1 MPLFWSLWKAGP
13 NKRTAII
20 WPNQNAREGFKQD
33 AIVEP
38 KGKNLKE
45 NPLTAI
51 QRQQNLA
58 YWLYTTRNAQKHKS
72 KVHLV
77 QTTTANDESVAF
89 PVDTK
94 SQKKVYSVEDD
105 LCSGDEHASGWTYGR
120 AKLSLGDDESSFE
133 SSNSLNP
140 VPQLSANASLHP
152 KSEAKLTLDRKN
164 GIDRSSWVSHKDETI
179 PVREISLLDIVAE
192 KINQQYSHHI
202 ICSDEDDSGDTA
214 SRTSQDQRGD
224 GTINSPLSGTTVS
237 PSTSVSSHGPSGS
250 PIPSETYCTEKVKN
264 CVLTPAI
271 SRKAPVIQVPQAEEP
286 TNLTVENARS
296 EKLLNSRETSYESE
310 INELKEDHTKQI
322 QNLENEAFKLEN
334 TYKEKLEKLSAA
346 KIEESRRRE
355 TEIEKLKKARD
366 YHKHRAYSCYKNV
379 NLELQ
384 SAKEGQKHAVL
395 RGQAFQQQAE
405 QERERRI
412 SAVEKAKFETAQ
424 KDSELQDLKL
434 ENRRLILTGE
444 RLLKENGLLTT
455 RNGADRKEAEAPP
468 NFLAFEIYRELDP
481 EFLESTLERPELLME
496 LQKLQSL
503 YRISLDN
510 LAKLGSEK
518 EVLHDR
524 ILGWYKDHDENP
536 EEVAVI
542 HNLLEYKDKMYA
554 DLEKRT
560 AELGAAYDELDANK
574 TQEVAQAAARLE
586 ASEMQQER
594 LRQENKFLE
603 ERLQLV
609 SDRQNDIVTMLRKKL
624 RLSEVVQMINGEL
637 AAVKQDNVILSA
649 ELSKK
654 GKRND
659 NLLKQLRH
667 WQVSAIRRN
676 QISADNNKRMED
688 LEEKDRLR
696 EDRLVEARIMK
707 EQEEV
712 SHNQTIKETSEK
724 ILGLKDEKSQLKTYN
739 EKLKREKP
747 DAVRDWF
754 VELTTQDLEKERH
767 EKKLLERE
775 IKHLQEQ
782 QKHIETGTHKTDLD
796 FLKNK
801 CDALYDDSETRRE
814 HVCRLQE
821 ENRILRASVDY
832 PTYMNFR
839 RLYEDMQGQAIAWAT
854 LNHELERLKRKAE
867 ADRQIAAFE
876 KRRMISAGQ
885 EMWKMLQDQQLLLE
899 EAKLMGPAEIEC
911 FENFQKRNSEWM
923 HTLARQSPSGY
934 NLKTQDSTQTQTQP
948 IAIEDT
954 AEYLAARNATQNF
967 LSFADDERDVER
979 EVPPAAAAADEEEEE
994 DVERNPPEHVRHMLN
1009 VAQCVYHDVVEPE
1022 PTVPTSPPTAY
1033 APIIEQEV
1041 QPSNDQ
1047 LAAHIFESQLSISSL
1062 AVHYAE
1068 SIETGVPTANPPDPN
1083 ISNHHYHP
1091 PETQPPSNPWLMFP
1105 LPPPPPAPPG
1115 LGFSHD
1121 RPLPSPPNRFSSPL
1135 HPEFPPTPNATP
1147 RPQARRM
1154 PGFFD
1159 IPSARD
1165 GRYVG
1170 FGGKGKEKGKEKR
1183 RGGWGAVVQ
1192 G

>member
-1 MPLFWSLWKAGP
+1 M
-13 NKRTAII
+13 
-20 WPNQNAREGFKQD
+20 
-33 AIVEP
+33 
-38 KGKNLKE
+38 
-45 NPLTAI
+45 
-51 QRQQNLA
+51 
-58 YWLYTTRNAQKHKS
+58 
-72 KVHLV
+72 
-77 QTTTANDESVAF
+77 
-89 PVDTK
+89 
-94 SQKKVYSVEDD
+94 
-105 LCSGDEHASGWTYGR
+105 
-120 AKLSLGDDESSFE
+120 
-133 SSNSLNP
+133 
-140 VPQLSANASLHP
+140 
-152 KSEAKLTLDRKN
+152 
-164 GIDRSSWVSHKDETI
+164 
-179 PVREISLLDIVAE
+179 
-192 KINQQYSHHI
+192 
-202 ICSDEDDSGDTA
+202 
-214 SRTSQDQRGD
+214 
-224 GTINSPLSGTTVS
+224 
-237 PSTSVSSHGPSGS
+237 
-250 PIPSETYCTEKVKN
+250 
-264 CVLTPAI
+264 
-271 SRKAPVIQVPQAEEP
+271 
-286 TNLTVENARS
+286 TVENARS

-346 KIEESRRRE
+346 KIEEFRRRE

-405 QERERRI
+405 QERERQI

-524 ILGWYKDHDENP
+524 ILEWYKDHDENP

-676 QISADNNKRMED
+676 QISADNNKRIED

-724 ILGLKDEKSQLKTYN
+724 ILRLKDEKSQLKTYN

-754 VELTTQDLEKERH
+754 VELTT
-767 EKKLLERE
+767 
-775 IKHLQEQ
+775 
-782 QKHIETGTHKTDLD
+782 
-796 FLKNK
+796 
-801 CDALYDDSETRRE
+801 
-814 HVCRLQE
+814 
-821 ENRILRASVDY
+821 
-832 PTYMNFR
+832 
-839 RLYEDMQGQAIAWAT
+839 
-854 LNHELERLKRKAE
+854 
-867 ADRQIAAFE
+867 
-876 KRRMISAGQ
+876 
-885 EMWKMLQDQQLLLE
+885 
-899 EAKLMGPAEIEC
+899 
-911 FENFQKRNSEWM
+911 
-923 HTLARQSPSGY
+923 
-934 NLKTQDSTQTQTQP
+934 
-948 IAIEDT
+948 
-954 AEYLAARNATQNF
+954 
-967 LSFADDERDVER
+967 
-979 EVPPAAAAADEEEEE
+979 
-994 DVERNPPEHVRHMLN
+994 
-1009 VAQCVYHDVVEPE
+1009 
-1022 PTVPTSPPTAY
+1022 
-1033 APIIEQEV
+1033 
-1041 QPSNDQ
+1041 
-1047 LAAHIFESQLSISSL
+1047 
-1062 AVHYAE
+1062 
-1068 SIETGVPTANPPDPN
+1068 
-1083 ISNHHYHP
+1083 
-1091 PETQPPSNPWLMFP
+1091 
-1105 LPPPPPAPPG
+1105 
-1115 LGFSHD
+1115 
-1121 RPLPSPPNRFSSPL
+1121 
-1135 HPEFPPTPNATP
+1135 
-1147 RPQARRM
+1147 
-1154 PGFFD
+1154 
-1159 IPSARD
+1159 
-1165 GRYVG
+1165 
-1170 FGGKGKEKGKEKR
+1170 
-1183 RGGWGAVVQ
+1183 
-1192 G
+1192 